1 LFAFVKPLGAE
12 GHGDERSIEFGFQF
26 ETPSGSDG
34 GKPFALGTLRFA
46 NIPMRT
52 VLEGDAIKGST
63 TAWLG
68 LMPVS
73 EPLRK
78 IMEARIK
85 AISEMNTIEAQLSEP
100 TSPEIVELRAQ
111 LADAKKALK
120 AVASNADDEM
130 IRATLDSK
138 IETADDTSEKAV
150 EAAKRRIARRAAILM
165 AKNDLSD
172 QTETLNAI
180 NKKLALKIDLKAKKD
195 SLVELDRTGTLFQPA
210 NLVVKI
216 SEKAK
221 GSPFFATVADVLS
234 KAAPDVTDVLK
245 QRLDPAKAAQLDLAA
260 QQQDV
265 ELRTKA
271 LDAFQTAKLA
281 ELALA
286 QLTPESTADQRLR
299 AEIAAL
305 KAQIAANLAYARAG
319 LEPPFKGLRMP

>member
-1 LFAFVKPLGAE
+1 
-12 GHGDERSIEFGFQF
+12 
-26 ETPSGSDG
+26 
-34 GKPFALGTLRFA
+34 
-46 NIPMRT
+46 
-52 VLEGDAIKGST
+52 
-63 TAWLG
+63 
-68 LMPVS
+68 
-73 EPLRK
+73 
-78 IMEARIK
+78 
-85 AISEMNTIEAQLSEP
+85 
-100 TSPEIVELRAQ
+100 
-111 LADAKKALK
+111 
-120 AVASNADDEM
+120 M

-138 IETADDTSEKAV
+138 IETADDASEKAV
-150 EAAKRRIARRAAILM
+150 EAAKRKIARRAAILT

-172 QTETLNAI
+172 QTEALNAI
-180 NKKLALKIDLKAKKD
+180 NKKLALKVDLKTKKD
-195 SLVELDRTGTLFQPA
+195 SLVELDKAATLFQPA